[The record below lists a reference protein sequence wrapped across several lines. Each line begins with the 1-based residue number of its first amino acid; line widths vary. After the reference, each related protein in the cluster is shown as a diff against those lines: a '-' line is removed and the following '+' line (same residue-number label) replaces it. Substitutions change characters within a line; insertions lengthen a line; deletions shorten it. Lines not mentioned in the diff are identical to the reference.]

1 MVMMPVSLWL
11 FSVDIVHTCLIIYLF
26 IFFFVS
32 FLYKHPRLVN
42 NIIKT
47 VLQYVLLYYP
57 NLV

>member
-11 FSVDIVHTCLIIYLF
+11 FSVDIVHTCLINF
-26 IFFFVS
+26 CVFFVS
-32 FLYKHPRLVN
+32 FLYKHPSLVN